1 MARILVA
8 DDEESLRHFLSR
20 ALSARGHEVITVG
33 CGTEALDA
41 LGESRFDLLLSDV
54 VMPELDGIAL
64 ALRVSRDYPELP
76 IVIMTGFMSA
86 KARAEDLSTLVR
98 KVVAKP
104 FSLEDICRHVEEA
117 LMPPPAAQGLARS
130 AS

>member
-20 ALSARGHEVITVG
+20 ALTARGHEVVTVG
-33 CGTEALDA
+33 AGTEALDA
-41 LGESRFDLLLSDV
+41 LAQGPFDLLLSDV

-64 ALRVSRDYPELP
+64 ALRVSRDHPQMP
-76 IVIMTGFMSA
+76 IIMMTGFMSA

-98 KVVAKP
+98 RVVSKP
-104 FSLEDICRHVEEA
+104 FTLDDICRYVDEA
-117 LMPPPAAQGLARS
+117 LAAPAAA
-130 AS
+130 

>member
-20 ALSARGHEVITVG
+20 ALQARGHEVTAVG
-33 CGTEALDA
+33 AGTEALDA
-41 LGESRFDLLLSDV
+41 LSQARFDLLLSDV

-64 ALRVSRDYPELP
+64 ALRVSRDYPALP
-76 IVIMTGFMSA
+76 IIMMTGFMSA

-98 KVVAKP
+98 RVVPKP
-104 FSLEDICRHVEEA
+104 FTLEEICRYVDEA
-117 LMPPPAAQGLARS
+117 LAKAA
-130 AS
+130 

>member
-20 ALSARGHEVITVG
+20 ALSARGHDVVTVA

-41 LGESRFDLLLSDV
+41 LASGGRFDLLLSDV

-64 ALRVSRDYPELP
+64 ALRVSRDHPSLP
-76 IVIMTGFMSA
+76 IVMMTGFMSA

-98 KVVAKP
+98 RVISKP
-104 FSLEDICRHVEEA
+104 FSLDEICRCVEEA
-117 LMPPPAAQGLARS
+117 LVTPAAA
-130 AS
+130 